1 MRCTEFV
8 NLAAL
13 VALTLGSAATHASPD
28 APGPARKLSAALG
41 GTLDTDIGE
50 AGALAHAI
58 DYATLTLHPGRSAEY
73 RRRVALEF
81 ERAARST
88 RTANS
93 TAIDSA
99 R

>member
-13 VALTLGSAATHASPD
+13 VALTLGSAATHAAPD

-58 DYATLTLHPGRSAEY
+58 DYASLTLHPGRSAEY
-73 RRRVALEF
+73 RRRVAVESEL
-81 ERAARST
+81 AARSA
-88 RTANS
+88 RTGR
-93 TAIDSA
+93 A
-99 R
+99 RAPASSL